1 MSTYRKYRSSSGGY
15 RRGTAGKV
23 ITWCLAIFLV
33 ISIFPVLF
41 SLGGPGADRPSAP
54 SAESSTF
61 IVEDASFLTFRFK
74 DELSCPD
81 LANYGDAAPVSVY
94 IGELYFHTVQFDTAE
109 DGSFAVTFVGSE
121 SVEAYSS
128 KSGWLNDKYRNIK
141 VADPTESPEVLQEW
155 LILSADPV
163 LKEISGT
170 WEFNTTIDTSMLVD
184 GYYLNFPF
192 YVKKHYFTGFQLHPG
207 TLVYANDLGG
217 WTMYDTTWADDETRR
232 MTFDGTVKVPA
243 EWYAFVIA
251 NAHRVS

>member
-1 MSTYRKYRSSSGGY
+1 M
-15 RRGTAGKV
+15 
-23 ITWCLAIFLV
+23 FLV
-33 ISIFPVLF
+33 IMVSFTAV
-41 SLGGPGADRPSAP
+41 SALASFTGFLDNFGTSTKP
-54 SAESSTF
+54 PAEDPF
-61 IVEDASFLTFRFK
+61 IVESASFLTFRFK

-94 IGELYFHTVQFDTAE
+94 IGEEYFHTVQFDTAE
-109 DGSFAVTFVGSE
+109 DGSFTVTFVGSE

-128 KSGWLNDKYRNIK
+128 KSGWLMDKYRNVKI
-141 VADPTESPEVLQEW
+141 ADPTESPAVLQEW
-155 LILSADPV
+155 LMLSADPV

-170 WEFNTTIDTSMLVD
+170 WEFNTTIDTSMLLD

-232 MTFDGTVKVPA
+232 MTFDGTVKVPV